1 MAIPLRKDVQIN
13 PGVLPAGGS
22 ALDLNGLI
30 LTDSAYAP
38 VGSVI
43 TFTNKEDVAAYFGS
57 ASAEFSM
64 AEVYFQGY
72 DNSTKT
78 RAHCCLHGLIR
89 QMQRRGCAQA
99 QWRP

>member
-1 MAIPLRKDVQIN
+1 MAIPLRKDIQIN

-43 TFTNKEDVAAYFGS
+43 TFTNKEDVADYFG
-57 ASAEFSM
+57 
-64 AEVYFQGY
+64 
-72 DNSTKT
+72 
-78 RAHCCLHGLIR
+78 
-89 QMQRRGCAQA
+89 
-99 QWRP
+99 